1 MIKQGK
7 SGLEIQGESNSVD
20 KNKFVGGDVPE
31 EALISNRVIFQHDI
45 DCANRIKRLD
55 NEISKL
61 DFSDEWFNE
70 LSIDINE
77 KFEQCKLSGLGDL
90 ERNLLYL
97 IELRD
102 LKRALSPVSTEND
115 T

>member
-45 DCANRIKRLD
+45 DCANRLKRLD
-55 NEISKL
+55 KELSKL
-61 DFSDEWFNE
+61 DFSDEWF
-70 LSIDINE
+70 DGINKDYLDMVE
-77 KFEQCKLSGLGDL
+77 EANNTDL
-90 ERNLLYL
+90 LLYWNVSRYL
-97 IELRD
+97 QELRN
-102 LKRALSPVSTEND
+102 LKRALSPASTDNE